1 MSVLFN
7 IYLNQFIPFFAVR
20 CRETQCLKCFLSSG
34 MLRGFFGIIL
44 RLLGYYT
51 GALPKLS
58 LLCVCAF
65 FLCFCVHGDV
75 FIESDSHFI
84 HTLNAN
90 ASQMT
95 DLY

>member
-1 MSVLFN
+1 MSEMFSFQWNAQGIFRNHFKTFGL
-7 IYLNQFIPFFAVR
+7 LHRSASEAV
-20 CRETQCLKCFLSSG
+20 T
-34 MLRGFFGIIL
+34 
-44 RLLGYYT
+44 
-51 GALPKLS
+51 A
-58 LLCVCAF
+58 LCVCF